1 MRTVPAASSMSTA
14 QSSRRSTSAMIDTSM
29 MHGTL
34 VNTVV
39 PEVSNAAAMSF
50 NTLFFAPTTETS
62 PTSRAPPTTRN
73 RSTTRSYPAG
83 SAPAPDRPRRWVGS
97 GKSYAGG
104 MTAADGTAGS
114 APGDAPADE
123 ATGEPDSGTAGEP
136 DRETAGEPDSGRSRD
151 NGARRHEPDPQ
162 DQPAVSGVRRRR
174 RGQLRDR
181 RRAGP
186 RRASRGRH
194 RRADS
199 GPERPVRR
207 RRGPLHPG
215 RRRAGLSPAAG
226 DRGLHHPPRAGLR
239 CVQRTPGQA
248 QQLHP
253 AGRQRRGGAPACR
266 PDDHS
271 PGRTLDVG
279 HAGGGAR
286 AHQPAAGALPE
297 PTV

>member
-29 MHGTL
+29 MRGTL

-123 ATGEPDSGTAGEP
+123 ATGEPDS
-136 DRETAGEPDSGRSRD
+136 ETGGEPDSGRSRD
-151 NGARRHEPDPQ
+151 HSTVHLTRIYTRTGDDGTTALGDMSRTRKT
-162 DQPAVSGVRRRR
+162 S
-174 RGQLRDR
+174 
-181 RRAGP
+181 P
-186 RRASRGRH
+186 RLAAY
-194 RRADS
+194 ADVD
-199 GPERPVRR
+199 E
-207 RRGPLHPG
+207 
-215 RRRAGLSPAAG
+215 AN
-226 DRGLHHPPRAGLR
+226 
-239 CVQRTPGQA
+239 
-248 QQLHP
+248 
-253 AGRQRRGGAPACR
+253 
-266 PDDHS
+266 
-271 PGRTLDVG
+271 
-279 HAGGGAR
+279 
-286 AHQPAAGALPE
+286 
-297 PTV
+297 